1 MRLHRLLLPIA
12 AVLFTACN
20 PLQAPVDE
28 SFNEEGTGQ
37 ERKTLYVA
45 SYTRTCHGMYEM
57 QCMLVRESGEGEWLN
72 WYDHIEGFTYE
83 PGYEYVLLVGW
94 REVPNP
100 PADGS
105 SREYWLIQTIEKKP
119 AAKP

>member
-1 MRLHRLLLPIA
+1 MRLPRLLLPITTL
-12 AVLFTACN
+12 LFAACN

-28 SFNEEGTGQ
+28 SFKGEGVGQ
-37 ERKTLYVA
+37 ERQTLYVA

-57 QCMLVRESGEGEWLN
+57 QCMLVRESRDGEWLN

-105 SREYWLIQTIEKKP
+105 SREYWLIQQIEKKP

>member
-1 MRLHRLLLPIA
+1 MRLHRLLLPTA
-12 AVLFTACN
+12 AALLAACN

-28 SFNEEGTGQ
+28 SFMGEGQ
-37 ERKTLYVA
+37 ERQTLYVA

-57 QCMLVRESGEGEWLN
+57 QCMLVRESRDGEWLN
-72 WYDHIEGFTYE
+72 WYDHIQGFTYE

-105 SREYWLIQTIEKKP
+105 SREYWLIQTLEKKP
-119 AAKP
+119 AARP